1 MAKLTK
7 SLKDKFDV
15 LIKQLGEEASFSISD
30 AVGVLKTKETT
41 VRWVLWNLAD
51 QGKITRIGKGFYT
64 FRPKFDPV
72 SQPRLST
79 LAKKV
84 RNVLQESGFQ
94 FFISGLDVLS
104 IYMDHIP
111 EKYPVLV
118 FVDKDNIDEAHELL
132 KSQKIY
138 SIIGDKVPE
147 YSKIYQI
154 IPHEEIT
161 IVRPTKEFDYA
172 KDEIAEQE
180 KAFVDLYYEVTRASF
195 PLSLG
200 ELSRIFLNMQRRNF
214 INEKRLNKVA
224 ARRNLHHDIRYI
236 LNYKRI
242 SKHAFKFSETLK
254 VFEKD

>member
-132 KSQKIY
+132 KSQKI
-138 SIIGDKVPE
+138 
-147 YSKIYQI
+147 
-154 IPHEEIT
+154 
-161 IVRPTKEFDYA
+161 
-172 KDEIAEQE
+172 
-180 KAFVDLYYEVTRASF
+180 
-195 PLSLG
+195 
-200 ELSRIFLNMQRRNF
+200 
-214 INEKRLNKVA
+214 
-224 ARRNLHHDIRYI
+224 
-236 LNYKRI
+236 
-242 SKHAFKFSETLK
+242 
-254 VFEKD
+254 

>member
-1 MAKLTK
+1 M
-7 SLKDKFDV
+7 
-15 LIKQLGEEASFSISD
+15 
-30 AVGVLKTKETT
+30 
-41 VRWVLWNLAD
+41 
-51 QGKITRIGKGFYT
+51 
-64 FRPKFDPV
+64 
-72 SQPRLST
+72 
-79 LAKKV
+79 
-84 RNVLQESGFQ
+84 
-94 FFISGLDVLS
+94 
-104 IYMDHIP
+104 
-111 EKYPVLV
+111 
-118 FVDKDNIDEAHELL
+118 
-132 KSQKIY
+132 
-138 SIIGDKVPE
+138 PE